1 MRHSALVSPT
11 GQLLLSMAVFGTIG
25 LVRRN
30 IAMPSVPLA
39 LLRAVLGCL
48 SLVVLIGVLHRP
60 VHLAMLRKRL
70 SRLLVCGLLMGLD
83 WTCFFEA
90 FNHTTVAIA
99 TLCYYMAPVFM
110 LVAAPF
116 VFHEHLGRWK
126 IGCAV
131 ITVFGMLLVS
141 GVLGGDAQHVDLL
154 GLLFALL
161 GAVFYAGII
170 IVAKTIQGLDPFEET
185 AVQLGVAALIL
196 CGYCLGTGNLDVSGM
211 NTMGWALLLLL
222 GVFHT
227 GIAYAVY
234 FGALQKVPAQTT
246 ALLSYVDPIV
256 AVLLSIFVLQEPVSL
271 LQCVGIILVLGG
283 MIASERK

>member
-1 MRHSALVSPT
+1 MRHPALVSPT
-11 GQLLLSMAVFGTIG
+11 GQLLLSMAIFGTIG

-30 IAMPSVPLA
+30 IAMPSIPLA
-39 LLRAVLGCL
+39 LLRATLGCF
-48 SLVVLIGVLHRP
+48 SLVVLILVLHRP
-60 VHLAMLRKRL
+60 VHRVMRRKRL
-70 SRLLVCGLLMGLD
+70 PRILVCGLLMGLD
-83 WTCFFEA
+83 WACFFEA

-110 LVAAPF
+110 LIAAPF
-116 VFHEHLGRWK
+116 VFHEHLSRWK

-131 ITVFGMLLVS
+131 VTVFGMLLVS
-141 GVLGGDAQHVDLL
+141 GVLGGGAQHVDPL
-154 GLLFALL
+154 GLMFALL

-185 AVQLGVAALIL
+185 AVQLGVAVVIL
-196 CGYCLGTGNLDVSGM
+196 CGYCLCTGNLDFSGM
-211 NTMGWALLLLL
+211 DALGWGLLLLL

-234 FGALQKVPAQTT
+234 FGALREVPAQTT

-256 AVLLSIFVLQEPVSL
+256 AVLLSVFVLQEPVSL
-271 LQCVGIILVLGG
+271 LQGAGIILVLGG